1 MFLSIRL
8 VATGGR
14 RSKTAMTNRAISASF
29 AVTDETLAQRAK
41 NGDDEALADLIE
53 RYTPLVCMRARA
65 YARGVMDVDDV
76 YQEGMIALLKA
87 VRNYREDTA
96 GSFRT
101 FAAVCVNNKML
112 SAVTAHMRDKNAPMR
127 SYLSLSGR
135 EIPEDLLA
143 AVSPETDPEKLVIA
157 SEESAARNRRI
168 ETLLSPFER
177 QVLRLYLSSYSY
189 EEMSR
194 QLGSSTKAVDN
205 ALQRVRR
212 KLRNVFTLD

>member
-1 MFLSIRL
+1 
-8 VATGGR
+8 
-14 RSKTAMTNRAISASF
+14 MTNRAISASF
-29 AVTDETLAQRAK
+29 AVADETLAQRAK

-168 ETLLSPFER
+168 ENLLSPFER
-177 QVLRLYLSSYSY
+177 QVLRLYLSSYSD

>member
-1 MFLSIRL
+1 MI
-8 VATGGR
+8 
-14 RSKTAMTNRAISASF
+14 NRAISASF
-29 AVTDETLAQRAK
+29 AVADETLAQRAK

-168 ETLLSPFER
+168 ENLLSPFER

>member
-1 MFLSIRL
+1 
-8 VATGGR
+8 
-14 RSKTAMTNRAISASF
+14 MTNRAILASF
-29 AVTDETLAQRAK
+29 AVADETLAQRAK

-168 ETLLSPFER
+168 ENLLSPFER

>member
-1 MFLSIRL
+1 
-8 VATGGR
+8 
-14 RSKTAMTNRAISASF
+14 MTNRAISASF
-29 AVTDETLAQRAK
+29 AVADETLAQRAK
-41 NGDDEALADLIE
+41 NGDDEALADLIA

>member
-1 MFLSIRL
+1 
-8 VATGGR
+8 
-14 RSKTAMTNRAISASF
+14 MTNRAISASF
-29 AVTDETLAQRAK
+29 AVADETLAQRAK

-143 AVSPETDPEKLVIA
+143 AVSPETDRSRPHHPA
-157 SEESAARNRRI
+157 NRRRVKWRCHKI
-168 ETLLSPFER
+168 ALPPSTPR
-177 QVLRLYLSSYSY
+177 QARFDAPGCATASAPKSAGFRYAGA
-189 EEMSR
+189 R
-194 QLGSSTKAVDN
+194 
-205 ALQRVRR
+205 
-212 KLRNVFTLD
+212 

>member
-1 MFLSIRL
+1 
-8 VATGGR
+8 
-14 RSKTAMTNRAISASF
+14 MTNRAISASF
-29 AVTDETLAQRAK
+29 AVADETLAQRAK

-168 ETLLSPFER
+168 ENLSSPFER

>member
-1 MFLSIRL
+1 
-8 VATGGR
+8 
-14 RSKTAMTNRAISASF
+14 MTNRAISASF
-29 AVTDETLAQRAK
+29 AVADETLAQRAK

-135 EIPEDLLA
+135 EILEDLLA

-168 ETLLSPFER
+168 ENLLSPFER

>member
-1 MFLSIRL
+1 
-8 VATGGR
+8 
-14 RSKTAMTNRAISASF
+14 MTNRAISASF
-29 AVTDETLAQRAK
+29 AVADETLAQRAK

>member
-1 MFLSIRL
+1 
-8 VATGGR
+8 
-14 RSKTAMTNRAISASF
+14 MTNRAISASF
-29 AVTDETLAQRAK
+29 AVADETLAQRAK

-157 SEESAARNRRI
+157 SEASAARYRRI
-168 ETLLSPFER
+168 ENLLSPFER

>member
-1 MFLSIRL
+1 
-8 VATGGR
+8 
-14 RSKTAMTNRAISASF
+14 MTNRAISASF
-29 AVTDETLAQRAK
+29 AVADETLAQRAK

-76 YQEGMIALLKA
+76 YQDGMIALLKA
-87 VRNYREDTA
+87 VRNYRQDTA

-168 ETLLSPFER
+168 ENLLSPFER

>member
-1 MFLSIRL
+1 
-8 VATGGR
+8 
-14 RSKTAMTNRAISASF
+14 MTNRAISASF
-29 AVTDETLAQRAK
+29 AVADETLAQRAK

-112 SAVTAHMRDKNAPMR
+112 SAVTAHMRDKNAPLR

-157 SEESAARNRRI
+157 SEESAARNRLI
-168 ETLLSPFER
+168 ESLLSPFER

>member
-1 MFLSIRL
+1 
-8 VATGGR
+8 
-14 RSKTAMTNRAISASF
+14 MTNRAISASF
-29 AVTDETLAQRAK
+29 AVADETLAQRAK

-157 SEESAARNRRI
+157 RDESASRNRRI
-168 ETLLSPFER
+168 ENLLSPFER

>member
-1 MFLSIRL
+1 
-8 VATGGR
+8 
-14 RSKTAMTNRAISASF
+14 MTNRAISASF
-29 AVTDETLAQRAK
+29 AVADETLAQRAK

-168 ETLLSPFER
+168 ENLLSPFER

-212 KLRNVFTLD
+212 KLRNLFTLD

>member
-1 MFLSIRL
+1 
-8 VATGGR
+8 
-14 RSKTAMTNRAISASF
+14 MTNRAISACF
-29 AVTDETLAQRAK
+29 AVADETLAQRAK

-168 ETLLSPFER
+168 ENLLSPFER

>member
-1 MFLSIRL
+1 
-8 VATGGR
+8 
-14 RSKTAMTNRAISASF
+14 MTNRAISASF
-29 AVTDETLAQRAK
+29 AVADETLAQRAK

-168 ETLLSPFER
+168 ENLLSPFER

-189 EEMSR
+189 EEMSG

>member
-1 MFLSIRL
+1 
-8 VATGGR
+8 
-14 RSKTAMTNRAISASF
+14 MTNRAISASF
-29 AVTDETLAQRAK
+29 AVADETLAQRAK

-168 ETLLSPFER
+168 ENLLSPFER

>member
-1 MFLSIRL
+1 
-8 VATGGR
+8 
-14 RSKTAMTNRAISASF
+14 MTNRAISASF
-29 AVTDETLAQRAK
+29 AVADETLAQRAK

-168 ETLLSPFER
+168 DNLLSPFER

>member
-1 MFLSIRL
+1 
-8 VATGGR
+8 
-14 RSKTAMTNRAISASF
+14 MTNRAISASF
-29 AVTDETLAQRAK
+29 AVADETLAQRAK
-41 NGDDEALADLIE
+41 NGDDEALAELIE

-168 ETLLSPFER
+168 ENLLSPFER

>member
-1 MFLSIRL
+1 
-8 VATGGR
+8 
-14 RSKTAMTNRAISASF
+14 MTNRAISASF
-29 AVTDETLAQRAK
+29 AVADETLAQRAK

-76 YQEGMIALLKA
+76 CQEGMIALLKA

-168 ETLLSPFER
+168 ENLLSPFER

>member
-1 MFLSIRL
+1 
-8 VATGGR
+8 
-14 RSKTAMTNRAISASF
+14 MTNRAISASF
-29 AVTDETLAQRAK
+29 AVADETLAQRAK

-168 ETLLSPFER
+168 ENLLSPFER

-205 ALQRVRR
+205 AFQRVRR

>member
-1 MFLSIRL
+1 
-8 VATGGR
+8 
-14 RSKTAMTNRAISASF
+14 MTNRAISASF
-29 AVTDETLAQRAK
+29 AVADETLAQRAK

-168 ETLLSPFER
+168 ENLLSPFER
-177 QVLRLYLSSYSY
+177 QVLRLYLRSYSY

>member
-1 MFLSIRL
+1 
-8 VATGGR
+8 
-14 RSKTAMTNRAISASF
+14 MTNRAISASF
-29 AVTDETLAQRAK
+29 AVADETLAQRAK

-135 EIPEDLLA
+135 ENPEYLLA

>member
-1 MFLSIRL
+1 
-8 VATGGR
+8 
-14 RSKTAMTNRAISASF
+14 MTTRAISASF
-29 AVTDETLAQRAK
+29 AVADETLAQRAK

-168 ETLLSPFER
+168 ENLLSPFER

>member
-1 MFLSIRL
+1 
-8 VATGGR
+8 
-14 RSKTAMTNRAISASF
+14 MTNRAISASF
-29 AVTDETLAQRAK
+29 AVADETLAQRAK

-76 YQEGMIALLKA
+76 YQEGMVALLKA

-168 ETLLSPFER
+168 ENLLSPFER

>member
-1 MFLSIRL
+1 
-8 VATGGR
+8 
-14 RSKTAMTNRAISASF
+14 MTNRAISASF
-29 AVTDETLAQRAK
+29 AVADETLAQRAK

-168 ETLLSPFER
+168 ENLLSPFER

-212 KLRNVFTLD
+212 KLRNVFIAE

>member
-1 MFLSIRL
+1 
-8 VATGGR
+8 
-14 RSKTAMTNRAISASF
+14 MTNRAISASF
-29 AVTDETLAQRAK
+29 AVADETLAQRAK

-168 ETLLSPFER
+168 ENLLSPFER

-194 QLGSSTKAVDN
+194 QLGSSIKAVDN

>member
-1 MFLSIRL
+1 
-8 VATGGR
+8 
-14 RSKTAMTNRAISASF
+14 MTNRAISASF
-29 AVTDETLAQRAK
+29 AVADETLAQRAK

-112 SAVTAHMRDKNAPMR
+112 SAVTAHMRDKTAPMR

-168 ETLLSPFER
+168 ENLLSPFER

>member
-1 MFLSIRL
+1 
-8 VATGGR
+8 
-14 RSKTAMTNRAISASF
+14 MTNRAISASF
-29 AVTDETLAQRAK
+29 AVADETLAQRAK

-135 EIPEDLLA
+135 EIPED
-143 AVSPETDPEKLVIA
+143 SPETDPEKLVIA

>member
-1 MFLSIRL
+1 
-8 VATGGR
+8 
-14 RSKTAMTNRAISASF
+14 MTNRAISASF
-29 AVTDETLAQRAK
+29 AVADETLAQRAK

-53 RYTPLVCMRARA
+53 RYTPLGCMRARA

-112 SAVTAHMRDKNAPMR
+112 SAVTAHMRDQNAPMR

-168 ETLLSPFER
+168 ENLLSPFER

>member
-1 MFLSIRL
+1 
-8 VATGGR
+8 
-14 RSKTAMTNRAISASF
+14 MTNRAISASF
-29 AVTDETLAQRAK
+29 AVADETLAQRAK

-76 YQEGMIALLKA
+76 YEEGMIALLKA

-168 ETLLSPFER
+168 ENLLSPFER

>member
-1 MFLSIRL
+1 
-8 VATGGR
+8 
-14 RSKTAMTNRAISASF
+14 MTNRAISASF
-29 AVTDETLAQRAK
+29 AVADETLAQRAK

-168 ETLLSPFER
+168 ENLLSPFER

-212 KLRNVFTLD
+212 TLRNVLTLD

>member
-1 MFLSIRL
+1 
-8 VATGGR
+8 
-14 RSKTAMTNRAISASF
+14 MTNRAISASF
-29 AVTDETLAQRAK
+29 AVADETLAQRAK

-143 AVSPETDPEKLVIA
+143 AVSPETHPEKLVIA

-168 ETLLSPFER
+168 ENLLSPFER

>member
-1 MFLSIRL
+1 
-8 VATGGR
+8 
-14 RSKTAMTNRAISASF
+14 MTNRAISASF
-29 AVTDETLAQRAK
+29 AVADETLAQRAK

-168 ETLLSPFER
+168 ENLLSPFER
-177 QVLRLYLSSYSY
+177 QVLRVYLSSYSY